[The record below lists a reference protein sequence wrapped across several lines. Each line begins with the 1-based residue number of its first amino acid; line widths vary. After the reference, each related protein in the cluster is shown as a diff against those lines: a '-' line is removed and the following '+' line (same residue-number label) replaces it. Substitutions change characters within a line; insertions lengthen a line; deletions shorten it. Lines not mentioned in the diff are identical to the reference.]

1 MSSDFSDFVRV
12 GFFSDIMV
20 GGVCRSADSWPS
32 TGSVFRDNS
41 FQVMVEITT
50 SAMLKAIGREEK
62 TV

>member
-1 MSSDFSDFVRV
+1 MSSDLSDFVRF
-12 GFFSDIMV
+12 GLCSEITLE
-20 GGVCRSADSWPS
+20 GVCRFADSWPS

-41 FQVMVEITT
+41 FQVMVEITI